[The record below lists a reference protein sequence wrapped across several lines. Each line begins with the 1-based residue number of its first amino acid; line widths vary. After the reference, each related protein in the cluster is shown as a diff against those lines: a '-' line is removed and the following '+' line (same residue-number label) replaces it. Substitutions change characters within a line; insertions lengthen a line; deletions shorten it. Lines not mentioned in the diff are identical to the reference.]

1 MPTGVPAAVSAAAG
15 KVTQAGLGRLVGITP
30 QMIARWA
37 REGKIPFTKNRATG
51 RKIFDVTEA
60 IAAIDKFKPGTLDA
74 FMGRPPPV
82 DVEEAPATAI
92 EVSFKEAK
100 VRHVIAQAE
109 HVELQTSRLS
119 GTLVRRADVSAVWS
133 AHIVRTREQMLAVPS
148 RVMPLIAA
156 ILDELA
162 THKVNAIVVREIDLA
177 LNAMADDRLRPED
190 VHPGQESDL
199 ADAG

>member
-74 FMGRPPPV
+74 FMGRSV
-82 DVEEAPATAI
+82 AVVEDAPATAVEI
-92 EVSFKEAK
+92 DFKEAK

-109 HVELQTSRLS
+109 HVELQTARLAGS
-119 GTLVRRADVSAVWS
+119 LVKRADVVAAWS
-133 AHIVRTREQMLAVPS
+133 AHIVRTREQVLAVPS
-148 RVMPLIAA
+148 RVMPRIAA
-156 ILDELA
+156 LLSETTA
-162 THKVNAIVVREIDLA
+162 HQVRALIESEIDIA

-190 VHPGQESDL
+190 VHPEQEDVL